1 MRLFISYLLLFSILL
16 PTFSPWGTIAY
27 FRLNRDYIARVLCE
41 NRERPQLKC
50 NGKCYLAKMLKKQQ
64 DKQNEDTTEMVRNL
78 PVLQLFSQALFSFRF
93 RDKMWNEKQA
103 SFNPY
108 QFSGYSSPKF
118 RLLKPPCC

>member
-1 MRLFISYLLLFSILL
+1 MRSFISYLLLFSILL
-16 PTFSPWGTIAY
+16 PTLSPWGTIAY

-64 DKQNEDTTEMVRNL
+64 DKQDKDTTETVRNL
-78 PVLQLFSQALFSFRF
+78 PVLQLFSQALILFRF
-93 RDKMWNEKQA
+93 MDKEWKEKKI

-108 QFSGYSSPKF
+108 QFSRYPSPKF